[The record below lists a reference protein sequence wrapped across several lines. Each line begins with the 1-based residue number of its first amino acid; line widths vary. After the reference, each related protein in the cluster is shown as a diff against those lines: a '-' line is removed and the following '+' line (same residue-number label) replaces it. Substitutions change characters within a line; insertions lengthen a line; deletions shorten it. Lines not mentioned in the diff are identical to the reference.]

1 MKYFVNV
8 NGRPIEVEIVDRAG
22 KTVVTIEGERAD
34 FSYEE
39 VDHEGQVA
47 LVMDECGYAVSV
59 AGKGNDYHVTLAGH
73 AYAVEIEDERERA
86 AHAAARDRG
95 KGGGLVKAVM
105 PGVVVELCV
114 AEGDVVTEGQPL
126 LILEAMK
133 MQNEIIAPVTGTVDE
148 VRVSVGQTVS
158 QGDVMVMMTAEAGG

>member
-22 KTVVTIEGERAD
+22 KAVVTIDGKRAD

-39 VDHEGQVA
+39 VDSEGQVA

-95 KGGGLVKAVM
+95 KGGGIVKAVM
-105 PGVVVELCV
+105 PGIVVELCV
-114 AEGDVVTEGQPL
+114 AVGDTVAEGQSL

-133 MQNEIIAPVTGTVDE
+133 MQNEIGAPSEGLVKRVLCTAGEAVSAGAKLIELEALPDE
-148 VRVSVGQTVS
+148 
-158 QGDVMVMMTAEAGG
+158 